1 MKISRTQMTTQSR
14 QLPVPES
21 DHQRGA
27 GESLPA
33 ADDGFDSSR
42 LRNTLVYG
50 TLGGLTASLPGLG
63 VVSSS
68 ASLVANLRSDNDEAA
83 LVSGLATF
91 LSIGSLV
98 IPEGDAGLLPYIVPG
113 IIGGMAW
120 AGYGYH
126 KAS

>member
-1 MKISRTQMTTQSR
+1 MKISRSQMMTPPR
-14 QLPVPES
+14 QLSVPES
-21 DHQRGA
+21 DEQRDA
-27 GESLPA
+27 AKSLSVA
-33 ADDGFDSSR
+33 NDGFDSSR
-42 LRNTLVYG
+42 LRDTLVYG
-50 TLGGLTASLPGLG
+50 TIGGLTASLPGLG
-63 VVSSS
+63 VVSNS
-68 ASLVANLRSDNDEAA
+68 ASLVANIKSDNDEAA

>member
-1 MKISRTQMTTQSR
+1 MKISRTQMMTPPR
-14 QLPVPES
+14 QLSVPES
-21 DHQRGA
+21 DEQRDA
-27 GESLPA
+27 AKSLSVA
-33 ADDGFDSSR
+33 NDGFDSSR
-42 LRNTLVYG
+42 LRDTLVYG
-50 TLGGLTASLPGLG
+50 TIGGLTASLPGLG
-63 VVSSS
+63 VVSNS
-68 ASLVANLRSDNDEAA
+68 ASLVANIKSDNDEAA

>member
-1 MKISRTQMTTQSR
+1 MMTPPR
-14 QLPVPES
+14 QLSVPES
-21 DHQRGA
+21 DEQRDA
-27 GESLPA
+27 AKSLSVA
-33 ADDGFDSSR
+33 NDGFDSSR
-42 LRNTLVYG
+42 LRDTLVYG
-50 TLGGLTASLPGLG
+50 TIGGLTASLPGLG
-63 VVSSS
+63 VVSNS
-68 ASLVANLRSDNDEAA
+68 ASLVANIKSDNDEAA